1 MDLQAI
7 LDAGDSSTS
16 SSDDGG
22 GVYARRPAG
31 TATSTARRG
40 RTSATGASAASA
52 RDMDPDLERLLRVDS
67 DSDDNGDS
75 NDFDDS
81 NSDEQD
87 VGGGGSSSRYQ
98 SRDGTRGSASSSAA
112 AATGRPSVGTS
123 NNPRG
128 IPEDEC
134 QTPVAKSSSRSVF
147 SMPAA
152 GGSLSARSVS
162 VRSSTTSGGVGGGA
176 ASVSADTSMTH
187 TAEDWA
193 VLQSILDDDDDDDDD
208 ETDSSSS
215 LNRSIDNDVQIGLSK
230 DWASRVSRHT
240 GSIGVGYG
248 RNARNNNNSS
258 SNANRRGN
266 DGGDTEDDDEEDD
279 LADLLGSSSTANRP
293 YRTPSSSHKR
303 TTSRSSA
310 RSYASGSGG
319 SSLAASTNPDVDAIL
334 RSMASEDDDDD
345 DDDNDVD
352 MDMIAAGLNNASIRD
367 GYVFNFGDDAGAK
380 SKKKQSASVGA
391 FASSTPVKSLGYDM
405 AKTTSF
411 DRKRYRDRA
420 AAVQRSAEEKKETL
434 SPTSEVLA
442 LAGEPSG
449 VVSPTNAS
457 QAISAAYLRHARN
470 AEQKLLRPGQKD
482 IVSPL
487 MVKRRMKP
495 REMLTSRIKKKDEA
509 GAGASSTFGK
519 DSESAAAKATAA
531 AAAAAAARLPGATS
545 SASVV
550 ESKPLARIGKELLM
564 NSRERK
570 FSVGLPTALAVSSK
584 FIAVGTQKG
593 QVLVFDH
600 FEVLKLRLGG
610 SASSSGGGGA
620 ELSPSAGSVT
630 SIDLSHNGDALIA
643 GYTSG
648 LVVLWDAIRGTILKS
663 VGDAHA
669 SPVTSVR
676 FLPQPDSLGVVT
688 VDAGGLVNRLI
699 FSKAVLWGSYN
710 VETECL
716 LDGTAGQILATHVLS
731 PLPLVASPAGRG
743 GEEVSGPHPGFK
755 KLVLVALS
763 SDRSTFSV
771 AVEPKV
777 SVLYRWARPSDE
789 MMDIDSFFS
798 TLTTANPKGDTSAS
812 NSSEAKSRPTPAP
825 TAFLPCISWGWSQ
838 VQGGGKALTPI
849 LARGWG
855 CAVQCLRASFPEID
869 DSDLGDDSDMPPWP
883 AFGEYNEFQSS
894 APVVAL
900 EWLDSR
906 SLVYLTVTNEFTIVD
921 TVMMTL
927 TERLDF
933 SVVKLVYAEF
943 ALSRTASTAIGN
955 SDGGTKPITVR
966 SQSITTTFQ
975 NSIRSADGRILILCQ
990 EGLLSVSNL
999 GIEKRVSTLEED
1011 GEWLEALALALDH
1024 YESTIKSLEDRR
1036 RLRDGDLSRHPEFA
1050 KGQRSEEEEWIASL
1064 LMRYMHLAVEN
1075 APEPIQDDSLSLSG
1089 RGRQQSRFIDL
1100 AHGHFQMLAG
1110 VCIDFCVVTRRL
1122 DLLFGPVFE
1131 CFKVAQYVSVF
1142 FDVLEP
1148 YVLNDRLDYIAP
1160 EAMTHFI
1167 EHCKAM
1173 NDLAIVERC
1182 LLHMNVA
1189 FMDFDTI
1196 LSLLRSNGM
1205 YTALLHVYSRG
1216 LDDFATPLAELFEAI
1231 FNAADDCNART
1242 YKRPDGVPK
1251 NLYERYGY
1259 KAIMYI
1265 EYCLKGKM
1273 FPQGGQIDPIEKA
1286 QAIRREIVLFLQEK
1300 TYAPPPTVRS
1310 AAMSRRTGLRR
1321 LPYPYL
1327 QLLVALDAK
1336 ALLDTLSIFFDEPD
1350 MKRNENRADAFGI
1363 EMTLSE
1369 GGLSP
1374 ECQELASILSDIV
1387 MPENETTS
1395 GIETSA
1401 VSEIMQSQATRDT
1414 FLDFVAK
1421 YLLRGSITV
1430 SVPITMK
1437 ILTRMSSLVMEFDS
1451 SSTNIAAA
1459 QQDAQKKVLEL
1470 LGALPRNS
1478 YDHQKALKI
1487 VEEAGL
1493 TRAALL
1499 LHRESLMSLLQSGA
1513 SREVVSHHFCSSIDC
1528 YLRDSDRDYKA
1539 LVFDYIKNDCMSS
1552 IADCAASE
1560 QEMKGGAPAS
1570 TKDLLKAPIFGK
1582 LPELINLDPVQST
1595 QLVTEVFIE
1604 DVDEVI
1610 ASLDGEENE
1619 IALFNFFHA
1628 IVSGSL
1634 AKVDPVAGPALLA
1647 NLTLSHHQ
1655 KYLLLMAR
1663 YHPEMMYQHLTTHD
1677 NYRVEDCLK
1686 LCQEYDIADASAY
1699 LLERMGNVS
1708 SALQLML
1715 QTLEARLMGLKRV
1728 VRSIGSESG
1737 SNHRRKGSHLSASS
1751 TGSNRRGANANLKGS
1766 EATSITGNDNYKK
1779 ELEKVKQSLVVALDL
1794 CERNS
1799 GASKPRADHG
1809 SQLWFNILDRLTNAK
1824 GFLRLHKEQ
1833 PEHSAIM
1840 LALLAELLELSM
1852 QRMVSVVPLPDLLRK
1867 ITTDHSGSSLGEFK
1881 EMLATLLKT
1890 YNTELKLSKNALGV
1904 MNNDIQQ
1911 MTAEKRRLK
1920 LRAYRI
1926 ESFDDPRVKVVD
1938 ISGEATAGQG
1948 VNEASNLSRLRA
1960 KRNQRL
1966 ARQGEKRGRSSLST
1980 NPRNRMGAIQSQAH
1994 FGPRQVGRLSQAD
2007 NYGRLM

>member
-7 LDAGDSSTS
+7 LDGGDSSTS

-22 GVYARRPAG
+22 GGGVYARRPADVS
-31 TATSTARRG
+31 AAAARG
-40 RTSATGASAASA
+40 RPSAGACAGAAE
-52 RDMDPDLERLLRVDS
+52 MDPDLERILRVDS
-67 DSDDNGDS
+67 DSDDNDDGGG
-75 NDFDDS
+75 FDA
-81 NSDEQD
+81 EQD
-87 VGGGGSSSRYQ
+87 LRGSSAAGGPNPIVGTSDSLATPRLANRARGSFGGGS
-98 SRDGTRGSASSSAA
+98 GNAEG
-112 AATGRPSVGTS
+112 V
-123 NNPRG
+123 
-128 IPEDEC
+128 C
-134 QTPVAKSSSRSVF
+134 QTPAAKSSRTVF
-147 SMPAA
+147 SMP
-152 GGSLSARSVS
+152 GGSSARSAS
-162 VRSSTTSGGVGGGA
+162 VRSSTASGA

-193 VLQSILDDDDDDDDD
+193 VLQSILDDDDDDDDN
-208 ETDSSSS
+208 ETGGSSSS
-215 LNRSIDNDVQIGLSK
+215 NNSIDNDVQIGRSK

-248 RNARNNNNSS
+248 SNHNNSS
-258 SNANRRGN
+258 SRTPKRR
-266 DGGDTEDDDEEDD
+266 DGGNASSDDDDDDD
-279 LADLLGSSSTANRP
+279 LAGLLRSSSAANRP
-293 YRTPSSSHKR
+293 YRTPSSSHRR
-303 TTSRSSA
+303 TTSRSST
-310 RSYASGSGG
+310 RSYASGSG
-319 SSLAASTNPDVDAIL
+319 SNSLAASTNPNVDAIL
-334 RSMASEDDDDD
+334 RSMANEEDDDDD
-345 DDDNDVD
+345 DDGG
-352 MDMIAAGLNNASIRD
+352 MDMNMMAAGLKSASIRE
-367 GYVFNFGDDAGAK
+367 GYVFNFGDDAG
-380 SKKKQSASVGA
+380 GA
-391 FASSTPVKSLGYDM
+391 GATKSSTPVKSLGYDM

-420 AAVQRSAEEKKETL
+420 AAQRAAEEKKVTS
-434 SPTSEVLA
+434 SPTSSGGGGSFSG
-442 LAGEPSG
+442 LAGSS
-449 VVSPTNAS
+449 VVISLTDAS

-470 AEQKLLRPGQKD
+470 AEQRLLRPGQKD

-495 REMLTSRIKKKDEA
+495 REMLTSRTKKKDEA
-509 GAGASSTFGK
+509 GVSASSASGK

-531 AAAAAAARLPGATS
+531 AAAAAVAHLPGAMS

-550 ESKPLARIGKELLM
+550 ESKPLTRIGKELLM

-610 SASSSGGGGA
+610 SSSSSGSGGA

-630 SIDLSHNGDALIA
+630 SIDLSHDGDALIA

-648 LVVLWDAIRGTILKS
+648 LVVLWDAIRGAILKS
-663 VGDAHA
+663 IGDAHT

-699 FSKAVLWGSYN
+699 FSKAVLWGSYH

-716 LDGTAGQILATHVLS
+716 LDGTAGQILAAHVLS
-731 PLPLVASPAGRG
+731 PMPSATTPAGRG
-743 GEEVSGPHPGFK
+743 IEDVCGPHPGFK

-798 TLTTANPKGDTSAS
+798 TLTTSNPTAGTGAS
-812 NSSEAKSRPTPAP
+812 NSSEVKSRPGTAP

-838 VQGGGKALTPI
+838 VQGGGKGLTPI

-855 CAVQCLRASFPEID
+855 CAVQFLRASFPDIDSSDPSD
-869 DSDLGDDSDMPPWP
+869 DSEMPPWP

-943 ALSRTASTAIGN
+943 ALSRTASTPVDN

-975 NSIRSADGRILILCQ
+975 NTIRSADARILILCQ

-999 GIEKRVSTLEED
+999 GIEKRVATLEED

-1075 APEPIQDDSLSLSG
+1075 APEPIQDDSLSVSG

-1160 EAMTHFI
+1160 EAMTYFI

-1189 FMDFDTI
+1189 FMDFDSI

-1242 YKRPDGVPK
+1242 YKRPDGVPQ

-1265 EYCLKGKM
+1265 EFSLKGKM
-1273 FPQGGQIDPIEKA
+1273 FPQGGQIEPMDKA
-1286 QAIRREIVLFLQEK
+1286 QAIRREIVHFLQEK

-1310 AAMSRRTGLRR
+1310 GAMSRRTGLRR

-1327 QLLVALDAK
+1327 QILVALDAK
-1336 ALLDTLSIFFDEPD
+1336 ALLDTLSVFFDEPD
-1350 MKRNENRADAFGI
+1350 VTRKTRTEAFGI
-1363 EMTLSE
+1363 DMALTE

-1374 ECQELASILSDIV
+1374 ECQEIASILSDVV
-1387 MPENETTS
+1387 MPESETS
-1395 GIETSA
+1395 GVGASGVTET
-1401 VSEIMQSQATRDT
+1401 IQSQATCDI

-1421 YLLRGSITV
+1421 YLLKGSITV
-1430 SVPITMK
+1430 SVAITMK

-1451 SSTNIAAA
+1451 SSPNIAAA
-1459 QQDAQKKVLEL
+1459 QQDAQEKVLEL

-1493 TRAALL
+1493 NRAALL

-1513 SREVVSHHFCSSIDC
+1513 SRDVVTHHFCSSIDC

-1539 LVFDYIKNDCMSS
+1539 LVFDYIKNDCMST
-1552 IADCAASE
+1552 IIDCAASE
-1560 QEMKGGAPAS
+1560 QELSGSAPATS
-1570 TKDLLKAPIFGK
+1570 KDLLKAPIFGK

-1604 DVDEVI
+1604 NIDEVI
-1610 ASLDGEENE
+1610 ASLGGEDNE

-1628 IVSGSL
+1628 ILSGSL

-1647 NLTLSHHQ
+1647 NLTLPHHQ

-1728 VRSIGSESG
+1728 IRSIASESG
-1737 SNHRRKGSHLSASS
+1737 SNYRRKGSHTSTPSASLS
-1751 TGSNRRGANANLKGS
+1751 RRRAGANVKGGQVTFI
-1766 EATSITGNDNYKK
+1766 TSNDTYKK
-1779 ELEKVKQSLVVALDL
+1779 ELEKVRQSLVVALDL

-1799 GASKPRADHG
+1799 GASKPRSDHG

-1840 LALLAELLELSM
+1840 LTLLAELLELSM

-1920 LRAYRI
+1920 LRGYRI

-1938 ISGEATAGQG
+1938 VSGGCSDGQG
-1948 VNEASNLSRLRA
+1948 ENEASNLSRLRA
-1960 KRNQRL
+1960 KRNKRL
-1966 ARQGEKRGRSSLST
+1966 ARQGEKRGRSSLNT
-1980 NPRNRMGAIQSQAH
+1980 NPRNKMGAIQSPSH
-1994 FGPRQVGRLSQAD
+1994 FGPRQIGRLSQAD

>member
-16 SSDDGG
+16 SSDDGAGGG
-22 GVYARRPAG
+22 GVYNTRRPAHV
-31 TATSTARRG
+31 AS
-40 RTSATGASAASA
+40 SSAARGAGGRRPSA
-52 RDMDPDLERLLRVDS
+52 GAGGVGAGSSGEMDPDLERILRVDS
-67 DSDDNGDS
+67 GSGGESDS
-75 NDFDDS
+75 
-81 NSDEQD
+81 SDLDAQERRA
-87 VGGGGSSSRYQ
+87 GGGRYPTTT
-98 SRDGTRGSASSSAA
+98 STRGRGSSSAA
-112 AATGRPSVGTS
+112 AASRNNNVGSSSLTTPRAG
-123 NNPRG
+123 NNNSAGGFASRG
-128 IPEDEC
+128 DVDDRC

-147 SMPAA
+147 SMPAGA
-152 GGSLSARSVS
+152 GGSSARSV
-162 VRSSTTSGGVGGGA
+162 RSSSA

-193 VLQSILDDDDDDDDD
+193 VLQSILDGDDDD
-208 ETDSSSS
+208 EEDDDGGSSSGS
-215 LNRSIDNDVQIGLSK
+215 NNDNDVEIGLSK

-240 GSIGVGYG
+240 GSIGTTSSVGYG
-248 RNARNNNNSS
+248 RNNSS
-258 SNANRRGN
+258 SHGAKRRDGSNA
-266 DGGDTEDDDEEDD
+266 DSDDDEDD
-279 LADLLGSSSTANRP
+279 LADLLGSSAANRS
-293 YRTPSSSHKR
+293 YRTPSSSHRR
-303 TTSRSSA
+303 TASRSSA
-310 RSYASGSGG
+310 RSYASGSG
-319 SSLAASTNPDVDAIL
+319 SRSLAPSTNPDVDAIL
-334 RSMASEDDDDD
+334 RSMANEDDDDD
-345 DDDNDVD
+345 
-352 MDMIAAGLNNASIRD
+352 MDMGMVTTGLNNTSIRD
-367 GYVFNFGDDAGAK
+367 GYVFNFGGDNNSGK
-380 SKKKQSASVGA
+380 
-391 FASSTPVKSLGYDM
+391 SSTPVRSLGYDM

-411 DRKRYRDRA
+411 DRKRYRDRTVA
-420 AAVQRSAEEKKETL
+420 QRSVEEKKETS
-434 SPTSEVLA
+434 SPTSGGGDTSSIEGYGGSSA
-442 LAGEPSG
+442 
-449 VVSPTNAS
+449 VVSPTSAS

-495 REMLTSRIKKKDEA
+495 REMLTSRKKDEA
-509 GAGASSTFGK
+509 SAGAQSASGK
-519 DSESAAAKATAA
+519 DGESAAVKATAA
-531 AAAAAAARLPGATS
+531 AASARLPGATS

-550 ESKPLARIGKELLM
+550 ESKPLSRIGKELLV

-570 FSVGLPTALAVSSK
+570 SSVGLPTALAVSSK

-610 SASSSGGGGA
+610 SSSSSGGGGA

-630 SIDLSHNGDALIA
+630 SIDLSHDGDALIA

-663 VGDAHA
+663 VGDVHA

-676 FLPQPDSLGVVT
+676 FLPQSDSLGIVT
-688 VDAGGLVNRLI
+688 VDAGGLVNRII

-731 PLPLVASPAGRG
+731 PPPPVTSAAGRG
-743 GEEVSGPHPGFK
+743 SEEVSGPHPGFK

-771 AVEPKV
+771 AVEPQV

-789 MMDIDSFFS
+789 MMDVDSFFS
-798 TLTTANPKGDTSAS
+798 SLTAANAKADTSAS
-812 NSSEAKSRPTPAP
+812 NTNEVKSRPAPAP
-825 TAFLPCISWGWSQ
+825 TVFLPCISWGWSQ
-838 VQGGGKALTPI
+838 VQGGGKGLTPI
-849 LARGWG
+849 LARAWG
-855 CAVQCLRASFPEID
+855 CTVQLLRASFPEID
-869 DSDLGDDSDMPPWP
+869 ENGPGLDDSEMPPWP
-883 AFGEYNEFQSS
+883 AFGEYNDFQSS

-943 ALSRTASTAIGN
+943 ALSRTASTSIGN
-955 SDGGTKPITVR
+955 SDGGSKPITVR

-1050 KGQRSEEEEWIASL
+1050 KGQRSEEEEWIANL

-1089 RGRQQSRFIDL
+1089 KGRQQSRFIDL

-1131 CFKVAQYVSVF
+1131 CFKVTQYVSVF

-1242 YKRPDGVPK
+1242 YKRPDGVPQ

-1273 FPQGGQIDPIEKA
+1273 FPQGGRIEPTDKV
-1286 QAIRREIVLFLQEK
+1286 QNIRCEIIHLLQEK

-1310 AAMSRRTGLRR
+1310 AAISRRTGLRR
-1321 LPYPYL
+1321 LSYPYL

-1336 ALLDTLSIFFDEPD
+1336 ALLDTLSLFFDEPD
-1350 MKRNENRADAFGI
+1350 VAKNENRTDTFGI
-1363 EMTLSE
+1363 DTTLSD

-1374 ECQELASILSDIV
+1374 DCQEIATILSDIII
-1387 MPENETTS
+1387 PENERS
-1395 GIETSA
+1395 GVSTSA
-1401 VSEIMQSQATRDT
+1401 LSETMHSQATRDI

-1437 ILTRMSSLVMEFDS
+1437 ILTRMSSLVMKFDS
-1451 SSTNIAAA
+1451 SSPNITAA
-1459 QQDAQKKVLEL
+1459 QQEAQEKVLEL
-1470 LGALPRNS
+1470 LGALPKNS
-1478 YDHQKALKI
+1478 YDNKKALEV

-1493 TRAALL
+1493 NRAALL
-1499 LHRESLMSLLQSGA
+1499 IHRESLMSLLQSGA
-1513 SREVVSHHFCSSIDC
+1513 SRDVITHHFCSSIDC
-1528 YLRDSDRDYKA
+1528 YLRDSDRDYRA

-1552 IADCAASE
+1552 IVDCAAS
-1560 QEMKGGAPAS
+1560 QQDLSGSGPTN

-1610 ASLDGEENE
+1610 ASLNGEDNE

-1628 IVSGSL
+1628 IISGSL

-1663 YHPEMMYQHLTTHD
+1663 YHPEMMYQHLTTND

-1728 VRSIGSESG
+1728 VRSIGSEGG
-1737 SNHRRKGSHLSASS
+1737 SNHRRKGSHMSGSSAGSS
-1751 TGSNRRGANANLKGS
+1751 RRGASTNIKGNMG
-1766 EATSITGNDNYKK
+1766 ASITTSDAYKK

-1799 GASKPRADHG
+1799 GASKPRSDHG

-1833 PEHSAIM
+1833 SEHSAVM
-1840 LALLAELLELSM
+1840 LTLLAELLELSM

-1890 YNTELKLSKNALGV
+1890 YNTELKLSKNALDV
-1904 MNNDIQQ
+1904 MNGDVQQ
-1911 MTAEKRRLK
+1911 MTADKRRLK
-1920 LRAYRI
+1920 LRGYRI
-1926 ESFDDPRVKVVD
+1926 ESLDDPRVKVVD
-1938 ISGEATAGQG
+1938 VLGGASDEQG
-1948 VNEASNLSRLRA
+1948 ANEASNLSRLRA

-1966 ARQGEKRGRSSLST
+1966 ARQGEIRGRSTLST
-1980 NPRNRMGAIQSQAH
+1980 NPRNTVGVSQSAH
-1994 FGPRQVGRLSQAD
+1994 FGSRQIGRLSKAD

>member
-16 SSDDGG
+16 SSSDGGGG
-22 GVYARRPAG
+22 GVYARRPAAP
-31 TATSTARRG
+31 TANAARG
-40 RTSATGASAASA
+40 RPSAGAGSSSAAAAAGGASGATALE
-52 RDMDPDLERLLRVDS
+52 MDPDLEQLLRVDS
-67 DSDDNGDS
+67 DSDDNDDS
-75 NDFDDS
+75 SDFDA
-81 NSDEQD
+81 DEQD
-87 VGGGGSSSRYQ
+87 VGGRYQ
-98 SRDGTRGSASSSAA
+98 SRHGTRGSSSAA
-112 AATGRPSVGTS
+112 GRPSVGT
-123 NNPRG
+123 NNVRG
-128 IPEDEC
+128 GGGGSSSHAEEEC
-134 QTPVAKSSSRSVF
+134 QTPVARSSGRSVF

-152 GGSLSARSVS
+152 SGGGGLSSARSVS
-162 VRSSTTSGGVGGGA
+162 VRSSTTSGGA

-193 VLQSILDDDDDDDDD
+193 VLQSILDDDDDDD

-215 LNRSIDNDVQIGLSK
+215 LNRNSSIDNDVQIGLSK

-248 RNARNNNNSS
+248 SSTRNNSS
-258 SNANRRGN
+258 SRSSKRRG
-266 DGGDTEDDDEEDD
+266 DDYDEDEDDEDD
-279 LADLLGSSSTANRP
+279 LADLLGSSSAANRP

-310 RSYASGSGG
+310 RSYASGSGS

-345 DDDNDVD
+345 DVDDVD
-352 MDMIAAGLNNASIRD
+352 MDTITAGLNNASIRD

-380 SKKKQSASVGA
+380 SNKHNKKKGASVGA
-391 FASSTPVKSLGYDM
+391 SASSTPVKSLGYDM
-405 AKTTSF
+405 AKTASF

-420 AAVQRSAEEKKETL
+420 AAHRSAEEKKETS
-434 SPTSEVLA
+434 SPTSEVSA
-442 LAGEPSG
+442 LAGSSG
-449 VVSPTNAS
+449 VMSPTNAS
-457 QAISAAYLRHARN
+457 QVISAAYLRHARN
-470 AEQKLLRPGQKD
+470 AEQKLLRPRQKD

-495 REMLTSRIKKKDEA
+495 REMLTSRIKKDGA
-509 GAGASSTFGK
+509 GAGASSGSGK

-531 AAAAAAARLPGATS
+531 AAAAAAARLPGTAS

-550 ESKPLARIGKELLM
+550 ESKPLTRIGKELLM

-610 SASSSGGGGA
+610 SPSSSGGGGP

-630 SIDLSHNGDALIA
+630 SIDLSHDGDALIA

-731 PLPLVASPAGRG
+731 PLPSVTTPAGRG
-743 GEEVSGPHPGFK
+743 GNEEVSGPHPGFK

-798 TLTTANPKGDTSAS
+798 TLTTANATTDTSAS
-812 NSSEAKSRPTPAP
+812 DSSAQKSRPAPAP

-855 CAVQCLRASFPEID
+855 CAIQFLRASFPEID
-869 DSDLGDDSDMPPWP
+869 DSGLGDDSEMPPWP

-927 TERLDF
+927 MERLDF

-943 ALSRTASTAIGN
+943 ALSRTASTAISN
-955 SDGGTKPITVR
+955 SDGGTNPITVR

-1205 YTALLHVYSRG
+1205 YTALLHVR
-1216 LDDFATPLAELFEAI
+1216 
-1231 FNAADDCNART
+1231 
-1242 YKRPDGVPK
+1242 
-1251 NLYERYGY
+1251 
-1259 KAIMYI
+1259 
-1265 EYCLKGKM
+1265 
-1273 FPQGGQIDPIEKA
+1273 GQIREKSSARFLTAFEGIEK
-1286 QAIRREIVLFLQEK
+1286 
-1300 TYAPPPTVRS
+1300 
-1310 AAMSRRTGLRR
+1310 R
-1321 LPYPYL
+1321 L
-1327 QLLVALDAK
+1327 
-1336 ALLDTLSIFFDEPD
+1336 
-1350 MKRNENRADAFGI
+1350 
-1363 EMTLSE
+1363 
-1369 GGLSP
+1369 
-1374 ECQELASILSDIV
+1374 
-1387 MPENETTS
+1387 
-1395 GIETSA
+1395 
-1401 VSEIMQSQATRDT
+1401 
-1414 FLDFVAK
+1414 
-1421 YLLRGSITV
+1421 
-1430 SVPITMK
+1430 
-1437 ILTRMSSLVMEFDS
+1437 
-1451 SSTNIAAA
+1451 
-1459 QQDAQKKVLEL
+1459 
-1470 LGALPRNS
+1470 
-1478 YDHQKALKI
+1478 
-1487 VEEAGL
+1487 EE
-1493 TRAALL
+1493 
-1499 LHRESLMSLLQSGA
+1499 
-1513 SREVVSHHFCSSIDC
+1513 
-1528 YLRDSDRDYKA
+1528 
-1539 LVFDYIKNDCMSS
+1539 
-1552 IADCAASE
+1552 
-1560 QEMKGGAPAS
+1560 
-1570 TKDLLKAPIFGK
+1570 
-1582 LPELINLDPVQST
+1582 
-1595 QLVTEVFIE
+1595 
-1604 DVDEVI
+1604 
-1610 ASLDGEENE
+1610 
-1619 IALFNFFHA
+1619 
-1628 IVSGSL
+1628 
-1634 AKVDPVAGPALLA
+1634 
-1647 NLTLSHHQ
+1647 
-1655 KYLLLMAR
+1655 
-1663 YHPEMMYQHLTTHD
+1663 
-1677 NYRVEDCLK
+1677 
-1686 LCQEYDIADASAY
+1686 
-1699 LLERMGNVS
+1699 
-1708 SALQLML
+1708 
-1715 QTLEARLMGLKRV
+1715 
-1728 VRSIGSESG
+1728 
-1737 SNHRRKGSHLSASS
+1737 
-1751 TGSNRRGANANLKGS
+1751 
-1766 EATSITGNDNYKK
+1766 
-1779 ELEKVKQSLVVALDL
+1779 
-1794 CERNS
+1794 
-1799 GASKPRADHG
+1799 
-1809 SQLWFNILDRLTNAK
+1809 
-1824 GFLRLHKEQ
+1824 
-1833 PEHSAIM
+1833 
-1840 LALLAELLELSM
+1840 
-1852 QRMVSVVPLPDLLRK
+1852 
-1867 ITTDHSGSSLGEFK
+1867 
-1881 EMLATLLKT
+1881 
-1890 YNTELKLSKNALGV
+1890 
-1904 MNNDIQQ
+1904 
-1911 MTAEKRRLK
+1911 
-1920 LRAYRI
+1920 
-1926 ESFDDPRVKVVD
+1926 
-1938 ISGEATAGQG
+1938 
-1948 VNEASNLSRLRA
+1948 
-1960 KRNQRL
+1960 
-1966 ARQGEKRGRSSLST
+1966 
-1980 NPRNRMGAIQSQAH
+1980 
-1994 FGPRQVGRLSQAD
+1994 
-2007 NYGRLM
+2007 

>member
-1 MDLQAI
+1 
-7 LDAGDSSTS
+7 
-16 SSDDGG
+16 
-22 GVYARRPAG
+22 
-31 TATSTARRG
+31 
-40 RTSATGASAASA
+40 
-52 RDMDPDLERLLRVDS
+52 
-67 DSDDNGDS
+67 
-75 NDFDDS
+75 
-81 NSDEQD
+81 
-87 VGGGGSSSRYQ
+87 
-98 SRDGTRGSASSSAA
+98 
-112 AATGRPSVGTS
+112 
-123 NNPRG
+123 
-128 IPEDEC
+128 
-134 QTPVAKSSSRSVF
+134 
-147 SMPAA
+147 
-152 GGSLSARSVS
+152 
-162 VRSSTTSGGVGGGA
+162 
-176 ASVSADTSMTH
+176 
-187 TAEDWA
+187 
-193 VLQSILDDDDDDDDD
+193 
-208 ETDSSSS
+208 
-215 LNRSIDNDVQIGLSK
+215 
-230 DWASRVSRHT
+230 
-240 GSIGVGYG
+240 
-248 RNARNNNNSS
+248 
-258 SNANRRGN
+258 
-266 DGGDTEDDDEEDD
+266 
-279 LADLLGSSSTANRP
+279 
-293 YRTPSSSHKR
+293 
-303 TTSRSSA
+303 
-310 RSYASGSGG
+310 
-319 SSLAASTNPDVDAIL
+319 
-334 RSMASEDDDDD
+334 
-345 DDDNDVD
+345 
-352 MDMIAAGLNNASIRD
+352 
-367 GYVFNFGDDAGAK
+367 
-380 SKKKQSASVGA
+380 
-391 FASSTPVKSLGYDM
+391 
-405 AKTTSF
+405 
-411 DRKRYRDRA
+411 
-420 AAVQRSAEEKKETL
+420 
-434 SPTSEVLA
+434 
-442 LAGEPSG
+442 
-449 VVSPTNAS
+449 
-457 QAISAAYLRHARN
+457 
-470 AEQKLLRPGQKD
+470 
-482 IVSPL
+482 

-509 GAGASSTFGK
+509 SAGASSASGK
-519 DSESAAAKATAA
+519 DSESAAVKATAA
-531 AAAAAAARLPGATS
+531 AAAAAAVRLPGTTS

-550 ESKPLARIGKELLM
+550 ESKPLTRIGKELLM

-610 SASSSGGGGA
+610 SASSSGGGGP

-630 SIDLSHNGDALIA
+630 SIDLSHDGDALIA

-676 FLPQPDSLGVVT
+676 FLPQSESIGVVT

-731 PLPLVASPAGRG
+731 PLPSVTTPAGRG
-743 GEEVSGPHPGFK
+743 NEEVTGPHPGFK
-755 KLVLVALS
+755 NLVLVALS

-798 TLTTANPKGDTSAS
+798 TLTTDNPTADTSAS
-812 NSSEAKSRPTPAP
+812 NSPEQKSRPAPAP

-838 VQGGGKALTPI
+838 VRGGGKALTPI

-855 CAVQCLRASFPEID
+855 CAIQFLRASFPEID
-869 DSDLGDDSDMPPWP
+869 DNGLDDDSEMPPWP

-906 SLVYLTVTNEFTIVD
+906 SLIYLTVTNEFTIVD

-943 ALSRTASTAIGN
+943 ALSRTASTAISK
-955 SDGGTKPITVR
+955 SDGGAQPITVR

-1075 APEPIQDDSLSLSG
+1075 APEPIKDDSLSLSG

-1196 LSLLRSNGM
+1196 LSLLRANGM

-1242 YKRPDGVPK
+1242 YKRKDGVPK
-1251 NLYERYGY
+1251 NSYERYGY

-1273 FPQGGQIDPIEKA
+1273 FPQGGQIEPMGKA
-1286 QAIRREIVLFLQEK
+1286 QAIRREIVNFLQEK

-1310 AAMSRRTGLRR
+1310 TAISRRTGLRR

-1327 QLLVALDAK
+1327 QLLVALDPK
-1336 ALLDTLSIFFDEPD
+1336 ALLDTLSVFFDEPD
-1350 MKRNENRADAFGI
+1350 LTRHENRADAFGI
-1363 EMTLSE
+1363 EMSFSE

-1374 ECQELASILSDIV
+1374 ECQEIASILSDIV

-1395 GIETSA
+1395 GISASA
-1401 VSEIMQSQATRDT
+1401 VSEMIQSQATRDI

-1451 SSTNIAAA
+1451 SSPNIAAA
-1459 QQDAQKKVLEL
+1459 QQDAQEKVLEL

-1487 VEEAGL
+1487 VEEAGFN
-1493 TRAALL
+1493 RAALL

-1513 SREVVSHHFCSSIDC
+1513 SREVVTHHFCSSIDC

-1552 IADCAASE
+1552 IVDCAASE
-1560 QEMKGGAPAS
+1560 QDLKGDTPAS
-1570 TKDLLKAPIFGK
+1570 AKDLLKAPIFGK

-1610 ASLDGEENE
+1610 ASLDGDDNE

-1634 AKVDPVAGPALLA
+1634 AKIDPVAGPALLA

-1715 QTLEARLMGLKRV
+1715 QTLEARLMGLKRII
-1728 VRSIGSESG
+1728 RSIDSESG
-1737 SNHRRKGSHLSASS
+1737 SNHHRRKGSHLSRSS
-1751 TGSNRRGANANLKGS
+1751 TGSKRKGANANLKGS
-1766 EATSITGNDNYKK
+1766 QAAAITANDTYKK
-1779 ELEKVKQSLVVALDL
+1779 ELEKVRQSLVVALDL

-1799 GASKPRADHG
+1799 GASKPRSDHG

-1833 PEHSAIM
+1833 SEHSTIM

-1920 LRAYRI
+1920 LRGYRI
-1926 ESFDDPRVKVVD
+1926 ESFDDPRVKVVGL
-1938 ISGEATAGQG
+1938 SGEASRGQG
-1948 VNEASNLSRLRA
+1948 VNETTNLLQLRA

-1966 ARQGEKRGRSSLST
+1966 ARQGERRGRTSLST
-1980 NPRNRMGAIQSQAH
+1980 NPRQRMGAIQSSAH
-1994 FGPRQVGRLSQAD
+1994 LGPRQIGRLSQAD